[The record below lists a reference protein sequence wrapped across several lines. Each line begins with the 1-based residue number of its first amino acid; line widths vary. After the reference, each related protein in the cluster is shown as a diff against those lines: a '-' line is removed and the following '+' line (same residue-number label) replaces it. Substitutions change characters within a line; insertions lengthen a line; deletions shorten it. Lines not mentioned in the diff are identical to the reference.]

1 MDNIRFLRKMVS
13 ELDIKLASPE
23 EIKIITNISKRAFDT
38 DIMVGADEVGGPPN
52 YDSEKWHKKMIL
64 SHNLYTI
71 KQEDYLI
78 GGAVLF
84 QDKRNKEI
92 MYVGRI
98 FIDPKEY
105 KKGFGLESMKYI
117 EKMFPKITTWRLETP
132 VWNIRTNSFYRKL
145 GYLEMYRDKE
155 SVYYQKEV

>member
-1 MDNIRFLRKMVS
+1 MM
-13 ELDIKLASPE
+13 
-23 EIKIITNISKRAFDT
+23 
-38 DIMVGADEVGGPPN
+38 
-52 YDSEKWHKKMIL
+52 L

-132 VWNIRTNSFYRKL
+132 VWNIRTNSFYKKL

-155 SVYYQKEV
+155 SVYYQKEI

>member
-1 MDNIRFLRKMVS
+1 MVS
-13 ELDIKLASPE
+13 ELDIKLVSPE
-23 EIKIITNISKRAFDT
+23 EIKIVTNISKRAFDT
-38 DIMVGADEVGGPPN
+38 DVMVGADEVGGPPN
-52 YDSEKWHKKMIL
+52 YDSEKWHKKMML

-84 QDKRNKEI
+84 QDKRNKQI

-98 FIDPKEY
+98 
-105 KKGFGLESMKYI
+105 FGLESMKYI
-117 EKMFPKITTWRLETP
+117 EKMFPEITTWRLETP
-132 VWNIRTNSFYRKL
+132 VWNIRTNSFYKKL

>member
-1 MDNIRFLRKMVS
+1 MVS
-13 ELDIKLASPE
+13 ELDIKLANPE
-23 EIKIITNISKRAFDT
+23 EIKIVTNISKRAFDT
-38 DIMVGADEVGGPPN
+38 DVMVGADEVGGPPN
-52 YDSEKWHKKMIL
+52 YDSEKWHKKMML

-117 EKMFPKITTWRLETP
+117 ENMFPKITTWRLETP
-132 VWNIRTNSFYRKL
+132 IWNTRTNSFYKKL